1 MALSDELEKLAR
13 LREQGVLSQQ
23 EFDKAKER
31 LLSPSLPFKGI
42 RRQSGLRLAGLP
54 LWCVAVGPD
63 LDKGE
68 MRGHAKGIFAFGDM
82 ATGVFAAGGL
92 ARGVVAFGGLAIGLA
107 SFGGLGVGLL
117 LGLGGA
123 AIGTFAFG
131 GGAAGAVAVGGGA
144 VGHYAMGGGAAGTH
158 VLSADRCDPEAL
170 DFFSRAFEW
179 WPQLDIVAQ
188 NCFS

>member
-13 LREQGVLSQQ
+13 LRAQGALTQH
-23 EFDKAKER
+23 EFDKAKAR
-31 LLSPSLPFKGI
+31 LLSPPWPFKGI
-42 RRQSGLRLAGLP
+42 RRQSALRLAGLP
-54 LWCVAVGPD
+54 LWSVAVGPD

-68 MRGHAKGIFAFGDM
+68 MRGHAKGVFAFGDL
-82 ATGVFAAGGL
+82 ATGVFAAGGM

-107 SFGGLGVGLL
+107 SFGGLG
-117 LGLGGA
+117 LGLVLALGGGA
-123 AIGTFAFG
+123 IGAFALG

-158 VLSADRCDPEAL
+158 VISATRCDPEAL

-179 WPQLDIVAQ
+179 WPSLDIVAQ